1 MIGHAVLGP
10 SKANQWLHCTP
21 SVMLES
27 EFPDLGSDYAREG
40 TVAHELAALKVEKH
54 FTPMKLS
61 TYNARLKE
69 IKKSKFYD
77 AEMER
82 HTDSYLQFIKE
93 LAYSFPTAP
102 VIRVETKVDLSKY
115 IPEGFGTADC
125 ILISGNTLYVIDFK
139 YGVGVGVE
147 AEGNEQMM
155 LYGLGAYE
163 FFNLI
168 YDIKQ
173 VHMTIYQPRIEKA
186 PSATINIE
194 DLLHW
199 AEEFVRPRALLAWE
213 GKGEFAPSEDTCR
226 WCRARG
232 ACAARANVFL
242 EVFRQ
247 VQPDI
252 STDPNSLT
260 PARKSEILTL
270 TKNFDQWVADV
281 KASALTDVLTGKEVP
296 GYKAVEGSSR
306 RSITDEKVAVKR
318 LKDAGYKTSVLY
330 ERKLIGIPALEK
342 LVGKKEL
349 AELIGEFIKKPQGK
363 PTLVEES
370 DKRPPYE
377 AEKPNVE
384 ELFSNL

>member
-125 ILISGNTLYVIDFK
+125 ILISGNTLYVIDSVTK
-139 YGVGVGVE
+139 TARVMVVE
-147 AEGNEQMM
+147 VRRQFREIKGLIEGEV
-155 LYGLGAYE
+155 LPDYESCISIASRGALRE
-163 FFNLI
+163 
-168 YDIKQ
+168 
-173 VHMTIYQPRIEKA
+173 MRA
-186 PSATINIE
+186 P
-194 DLLHW
+194 
-199 AEEFVRPRALLAWE
+199 ALLAVVVPVISGLIFGPIFVAGLLLGSTLSAVMLALFTGNIGGAWDNAKKYIE
-213 GKGEFAPSEDTCR
+213 VGGVKGVDRDSPEHDAAIVGDTV
-226 WCRARG
+226 G
-232 ACAARANVFL
+232 
-242 EVFRQ
+242 
-247 VQPDI
+247 
-252 STDPNSLT
+252 DP
-260 PARKSEILTL
+260 
-270 TKNFDQWVADV
+270 
-281 KASALTDVLTGKEVP
+281 
-296 GYKAVEGSSR
+296 
-306 RSITDEKVAVKR
+306 
-318 LKDAGYKTSVLY
+318 LKDTVGPSLDILIKIMSVVS
-330 ERKLIGIPALEK
+330 
-342 LVGKKEL
+342 LVMGSVFARFNL
-349 AELIGEFIKKPQGK
+349 LDWIR
-363 PTLVEES
+363 S
-370 DKRPPYE
+370 
-377 AEKPNVE
+377 
-384 ELFSNL
+384 LFG

>member
-155 LYGLGAYE
+155 LYGLAASVLPSVSRWVNE
-163 FFNLI
+163 ATCLKLI
-168 YDIKQ
+168 VTSGY
-173 VHMTIYQPRIEKA
+173 A
-186 PSATINIE
+186 
-194 DLLHW
+194 
-199 AEEFVRPRALLAWE
+199 
-213 GKGEFAPSEDTCR
+213 
-226 WCRARG
+226 
-232 ACAARANVFL
+232 
-242 EVFRQ
+242 
-247 VQPDI
+247 
-252 STDPNSLT
+252 SLT
-260 PARKSEILTL
+260 RLA
-270 TKNFDQWVADV
+270 A
-281 KASALTDVLTGKEVP
+281 AS
-296 GYKAVEGSSR
+296 
-306 RSITDEKVAVKR
+306 
-318 LKDAGYKTSVLY
+318 
-330 ERKLIGIPALEK
+330 
-342 LVGKKEL
+342 
-349 AELIGEFIKKPQGK
+349 
-363 PTLVEES
+363 
-370 DKRPPYE
+370 
-377 AEKPNVE
+377 
-384 ELFSNL
+384 